1 MRSDGK
7 ALQTDTEDLTF
18 ETILHHGLFLLE
30 DLIERL
36 LEEMTVHHVVHTL
49 VLTAVV
55 YPKIHDTGVILCLA
69 HGIGNVTATLGVLDP
84 EIADSLIGIGQR
96 KVAALGVR
104 EAGAVEIQLGVV
116 GLGPVDPTLEV
127 FYGHFVTVNNLA
139 LEIAIDFMQ
148 VQTVVSGNEAHGF
161 EDIRTQFVDITGCT
175 GEIAR
180 TLDAATEGTG
190 LHFESFYIIGL
201 PTMKG
206 EVEVLHLFQYFL
218 GINSDFRVAL
228 LGYGISLGKKTIHK
242 LKIEN

>member
-1 MRSDGK
+1 MTGIDSLDYIVLGTISCIEIMRSDGK

-55 YPKIHDTGVILCLA
+55 YPKVHDTGVILCLA

-127 FYGHFVTVNNLA
+127 LDGHLRRCYELHQGNRPY
-139 LEIAIDFMQ
+139 
-148 VQTVVSGNEAHGF
+148 SGCH
-161 EDIRTQFVDITGCT
+161 
-175 GEIAR
+175 
-180 TLDAATEGTG
+180 
-190 LHFESFYIIGL
+190 H
-201 PTMKG
+201 
-206 EVEVLHLFQYFL
+206 
-218 GINSDFRVAL
+218 
-228 LGYGISLGKKTIHK
+228 
-242 LKIEN
+242 